1 MTHEGVGNTRPL
13 LMPLQRLTTE
23 YNVEINPSDR
33 NSPNCIKKLQFS
45 IWLLVSVINKRPSLL
60 ITFTQ
65 ITCSGPA
72 TSCVTT

>member
-33 NSPNCIKKLQFS
+33 NSPICIKKTFSFQFDC
-45 IWLLVSVINKRPSLL
+45 WSVLSTNVRLY
-60 ITFTQ
+60 
-65 ITCSGPA
+65 
-72 TSCVTT
+72 